1 MLALEHRDVATA
13 DHSRKVGDL
22 CAAAG
27 RDLMSINECSVLEIA
42 GYLHDIGKLGVPD
55 SILLKPGP
63 LTEEE
68 WKIMREH
75 ERRSVDVIASTFLS
89 PELVEIV
96 HNHSLWF
103 DGSKSNGSSR
113 PKGKDIPLGA
123 RLLNIADAFNAIVS
137 DRPYRRARSYEEA
150 YQELRRCAGT
160 QFDPELVEHFIEVVS
175 ARDESRR
182 GAKSMV
188 SDSIKLEIGR
198 EVEKIFVA
206 VNTSS
211 FAALSVSAEQLAT
224 RASKY
229 GLNKIAETALEI
241 EKAALQNREQ
251 MEIVPLTSKLLKL
264 CGSRKGHHSEGG
276 NGSKSTL
283 AA

>member
-1 MLALEHRDVATA
+1 
-13 DHSRKVGDL
+13 
-22 CAAAG
+22 
-27 RDLMSINECSVLEIA
+27 
-42 GYLHDIGKLGVPD
+42 
-55 SILLKPGP
+55 
-63 LTEEE
+63 
-68 WKIMREH
+68 MREH

-137 DRPYRRARSYEEA
+137 DRPYRKARSYEEA

-182 GAKSMV
+182 GAKSKV

-198 EVEKIFVA
+198 EVENIFVA

-224 RASKY
+224 RAAKY